1 MHLLHFAIIC
11 DFIRNSCQVRLK
23 IALQKNQELKT
34 LKSQAPERLSVIH
47 KIVGDY
53 VIFASSS
60 GVRAFFDS
68 EKAIPKNAKIVCIG
82 DITAQAVRQHG
93 INDFRISKT
102 SNIEGI
108 IETIINAEEE
118 NETIKKAQSE

>member
-1 MHLLHFAIIC
+1 MLHFAIIC

-53 VIFASSS
+53 VNYLVVFI
-60 GVRAFFDS
+60 V
-68 EKAIPKNAKIVCIG
+68 KNDVDVKIG
-82 DITAQAVRQHG
+82 
-93 INDFRISKT
+93 
-102 SNIEGI
+102 EI
-108 IETIINAEEE
+108 IDT
-118 NETIKKAQSE
+118 